1 MRGIR
6 RGLVVLS
13 LFMSMLVLNA
23 CGEEPADFTMFMM
36 AQGAVPSEITTA
48 IQDDLTEQ
56 YKDQFTIQVVSPP
69 MYNIQRLLIEYA
81 ANKNSLI
88 ILPKDDIKAYSRNGG
103 HIVLDSYFDQE
114 QYAEGVMEGL
124 VEPGDGKEKKDVLEE
139 HLYALPV
146 SKLPF
151 MEKHGVTNPEFLIAI
166 PANAPNVERSVEV
179 LKMMIDKQ

>member
-13 LFMSMLVLNA
+13 LFMSMLLLNA
-23 CGEEPADFTMFMM
+23 CGEKTADFTMFMM
-36 AQGAVPSEITTA
+36 AQGAIPSEITTA
-48 IQDDLTEQ
+48 IQDDLTNKYQ
-56 YKDQFTIQVVSPP
+56 DQFTIQVVSPP

-81 ANKNSLI
+81 ANQNSLI
-88 ILPKDDIKAYSRNGG
+88 VLPKDDMKAYSRNGG
-103 HIVLDSYFDQE
+103 HVVLDSYFDKE

-124 VEPGDGKEKKDVLEE
+124 VEPGNGKEKQDVLEE

-151 MEKHGVTNPEFLIAI
+151 LEKHGVTNPEFLIAI
-166 PANAPNVERSVEV
+166 PANTPNLDRSVEV
-179 LKMMIDKQ
+179 LNMMTEKQ